1 MPRKRISMNKIREM
15 IRLDEIAKLS
25 QRAISKALNVSRPV
39 VSEYLTKVKKA
50 GLSYETITTMDDD
63 SLLQAITDTVC
74 VKNKRYNT
82 LQQRFDSI
90 SKELKRTGITL
101 ERLWHEYRQAHPDG
115 YSYTQ
120 FCYHYQVWRSSS
132 EITMHIT
139 HKAGDKMFVDFA
151 GKKLEIID
159 KQTGEVTDVEI
170 FIAVLGASQYTY
182 VEAVASQK
190 KHDWIK
196 ANQHALYYFGGVPQA
211 IVPDC
216 LKSAIH
222 KSNTYEPDINP
233 EYADFARHFQTT
245 ILPARP
251 SHPKDKALV
260 EGAVRIVYSRIYAAI
275 RNQLFHSIDE
285 LNKTI
290 RSELD
295 SYNTI
300 PMQKLNTSRKQLF
313 DDIEKNTL
321 NTLPTEK
328 YELRTFKS
336 LKAQFNYHVYLS
348 EDKHHYSVPF
358 RYRGKQLTVIF
369 TNSIVEMFYKNNRI
383 ALHKRNPTINGY
395 STISEHMPQ
404 QHRQYGDWSPQRFT
418 NWAAKLGIHVGTVI
432 NTILSSKKHPEQA
445 YKTCLGILKLTDKYD
460 SNRLNSACEKA
471 IEFNYISYKGIK
483 YILEND
489 LDNYQEQLLQ
499 PLPAHNNIRGQH
511 YYQ

>member
-1 MPRKRISMNKIREM
+1 MNKIREM